1 MIGDNMSTAT
11 QSACRTGSP
20 SADFSAI
27 VKAAFLFV
35 QKGARRLVK
44 LSKPEWERLENL
56 AVQLKDANEEER
68 LEIVETILEVVLP
81 EDLIGGVGHSKADAA
96 TKRKVMA
103 FQQSI
108 GSEIRK
114 RRKALRMTQQTL
126 AVKSGLPQS
135 HVSRIECGEHTPS
148 DLTVEKLSRALGA
161 KPSEI
166 DPGYPDS

>member
-1 MIGDNMSTAT
+1 MSTAT
-11 QSACRTGSP
+11 QSAFPTGAP
-20 SADFSAI
+20 SADFSMI
-27 VKAAFLFV
+27 VKAAFLFI

-44 LSKPEWERLENL
+44 LSKTEWERLENL
-56 AVQLKDANEEER
+56 AVQLKDASEEER

-81 EDLIGGVGHSKADAA
+81 EDLVGGVGHSKVDAA
-96 TKRKVMA
+96 TKRRVLA

-114 RRKALRMTQQTL
+114 QRKALRITQQAL
-126 AVKSGLPQS
+126 AAKSGLRQS

-148 DLTVEKLSRALGA
+148 DLTVEKIARALGV

-166 DPGYPDS
+166 DPGYPDSSSL